1 MFCPTRNTVPLRFAF
16 RLSRRIHGRGV
27 RRRASRVEAAG
38 AAAAARS
45 PPRLASS
52 PFASRFAVALRDGSG
67 DDAYAAPNGGGEW
80 CGDAAVPVTSSRGG
94 PPFGIRSRV
103 VKHSSSF
110 VSRAA
115 ATGAR
120 LSGVSGGVFDTGD
133 GLEGD
138 GDREFRASATVPST
152 AGVPSA
158 AAVSGAASPASSSSR
173 LARYARRAPYASA
186 AHALRVRRVVQWR
199 EDTREHEGKARSG
212 IDKRVGDVGTPLGG
226 ARWRRGKKSSR

>member
-1 MFCPTRNTVPLRFAF
+1 M
-16 RLSRRIHGRGV
+16 V
-27 RRRASRVEAAG
+27 RRRRGSRD
-38 AAAAARS
+38 
-45 PPRLASS
+45 ASS
-52 PFASRFAVALRDGSG
+52 RRPAVR
-67 DDAYAAPNGGGEW
+67 
-80 CGDAAVPVTSSRGG
+80 
-94 PPFGIRSRV
+94 IRSRV

-158 AAVSGAASPASSSSR
+158 AAVSGSAPASSSSR

-186 AHALRVRRVVQWR
+186 APALRVRRVVQWR
-199 EDTREHEGKARSG
+199 EDTREHPGKAR
-212 IDKRVGDVGTPLGG
+212 
-226 ARWRRGKKSSR
+226 